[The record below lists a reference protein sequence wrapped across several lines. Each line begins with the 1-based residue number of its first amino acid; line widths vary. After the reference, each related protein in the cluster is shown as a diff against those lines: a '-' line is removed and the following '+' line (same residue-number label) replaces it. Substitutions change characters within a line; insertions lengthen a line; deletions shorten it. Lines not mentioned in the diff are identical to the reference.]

1 MISMEF
7 LLSLAVTLAAE
18 TGTYIIFRHKSLKL
32 FFVVSLLNLILN
44 PLMNIWLLYAKYKET
59 YYFVLALAEVAT
71 ILIES
76 AFIYPFIKEKYLKVL
91 LYSLIANF
99 ASFIIGFIFSF
110 TSIYETVMTI
120 YIVTVTFVVIYFLL
134 YLFILISFISN
145 YKKNSNRCD
154 SGN

>member
-1 MISMEF
+1 MEF

-44 PLMNIWLLYAKYKET
+44 PLMNIWLRYAQYRET

-76 AFIYPFIKEKYLKVL
+76 VFIYPFIKEKYLKVL

-99 ASFIIGFIFSF
+99 VSFIIGFIFSF

-120 YIVTVTFVVIYFLL
+120 YIVTGVFVAIYFLL
-134 YLFILISFISN
+134 YLFILLSFISN

>member
-1 MISMEF
+1 MEI
-7 LLSLAVTLAAE
+7 LLSLAITLAAE

-32 FFVVSLLNLILN
+32 FFVVSLLNLIFN
-44 PLMNIWLLYAKYKET
+44 PLMNIWLRYAQYKGT
-59 YYFVLALAEVAT
+59 YYFVLVLAEVAT

-76 AFIYPFIKEKYLKVL
+76 VFIYPFIKEKYLKVL

-110 TSIYETVMTI
+110 TSIYETLMTI
-120 YIVTVTFVVIYFLL
+120 CIVTGVFVAIYFLL
-134 YLFILISFISN
+134 YLFILASFISN

>member
-1 MISMEF
+1 MIIV
-7 LLSLAVTLAAE
+7 LPLAITLAVE
-18 TGTYIIFRHKSLKL
+18 TGTYIILKHKSLKL

-44 PLMNIWLLYAKYKET
+44 PLMNLWLLYAQHRGT

-76 AFIYPFIKEKYLKVL
+76 AFIYPYIKEKYLKVL

-120 YIVTVTFVVIYFLL
+120 YIVTGVFVVIYFLL
-134 YLFILISFISN
+134 YLFIFLSFISN

>member
-1 MISMEF
+1 MEF

-44 PLMNIWLLYAKYKET
+44 PLMNIWLLYVKYRET
-59 YYFVLALAEVAT
+59 YYFVLVLAEVAT

-76 AFIYPFIKEKYLKVL
+76 VFIYPFIKEKYLKVL

-120 YIVTVTFVVIYFLL
+120 YIVTGVFVAIYFLL
-134 YLFILISFISN
+134 YLFILVSFISN
-145 YKKNSNRCD
+145 YKKNSNRCN

>member
-1 MISMEF
+1 MEF

-44 PLMNIWLLYAKYKET
+44 PLMNIWLRYAQYRET

-76 AFIYPFIKEKYLKVL
+76 VFIYPFIKEKYLKVL

-110 TSIYETVMTI
+110 TSIYETVMTV

-134 YLFILISFISN
+134 YLFILLSFISN